1 MLYTTTASDC
11 QVDRIRLFP
20 SPEAAVE
27 ANSCAARRVHG
38 VAVGLDRGDH
48 RLIPLWTDPNVFD
61 SAWTAP
67 AELLA
72 DRSIIA
78 KCPIPAPLFVHD
90 LEVWAEAI

>member
-1 MLYTTTASDC
+1 MLYTTTASDN

-20 SPEAAVE
+20 SPEAAVG
-27 ANSCAARRVHG
+27 ADSNAARTVHG
-38 VAVGLDRGDH
+38 VAVILDRGDH
-48 RLIPLWTDPNVFD
+48 RLIPLWTDPQVFD

-78 KCPIPAPLFVHD
+78 RCPIPAPLFVHD
-90 LEVWAEAI
+90 LDVLAEAI

>member
-1 MLYTTTASDC
+1 MLYTTTSSDD

-27 ANSCAARRVHG
+27 AVAHPVRAVHG
-38 VAVGLDRGDH
+38 VAVILDRGDH
-48 RLIPLWTDPNVFD
+48 RLIPLWTDPQVFD

-78 KCPIPAPLFVHD
+78 RCPIPAPLFVHD
-90 LEVWAEAI
+90 LDVLAEAI

>member
-1 MLYTTTASDC
+1 MLYTTTSSDS

-20 SPEAAVE
+20 SAEAAVQ
-27 ANSCAARRVHG
+27 ADASAARAVHG
-38 VAVGLDRGDH
+38 VAVILDRGDH
-48 RLIPLWTDPNVFD
+48 RLVPLWTDPQMFD

-78 KCPIPAPLFVHD
+78 RCPIPAPLFVHD
-90 LEVWAEAI
+90 LEVLAEAS

>member
-1 MLYTTTASDC
+1 MLYTTTASDH

-20 SPEAAVE
+20 SPEAAAE
-27 ANSCAARRVHG
+27 ADANDVRTIHG
-38 VAVGLDRGDH
+38 VAVTLDRGVH
-48 RLIPLWTDPNVFD
+48 RVIPLWTDPQVFD

-78 KCPIPAPLFVHD
+78 RCPIPAPLFVHD
-90 LEVWAEAI
+90 LDVLAEAI